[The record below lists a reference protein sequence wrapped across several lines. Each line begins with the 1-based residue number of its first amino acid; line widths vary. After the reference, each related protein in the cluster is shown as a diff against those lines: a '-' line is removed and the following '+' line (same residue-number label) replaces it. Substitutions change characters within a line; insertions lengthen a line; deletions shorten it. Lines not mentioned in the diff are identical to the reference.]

1 MKIKNGSFVK
11 VRPSAC
17 AKHGLDTGAFYR
29 VLLSQ
34 DEPPAPVRMKKG
46 IWYPPHPI
54 VIEVVHGGH
63 AESKSI
69 HIEDCALVTPE
80 EMVPSKRWPIDRVA
94 VLQRLRRD
102 FCLKEGRY
110 PTVDQKVRHAA
121 REEAKR
127 LLFADKLEPF
137 NPVTQG
143 GWSKDLA
150 DEWAYLQDMK
160 LRAFGIEPD
169 RFVVA
174 AHGPTPMTAAQH
186 DEVEKRMKAA
196 DDLHFEKLQLQ
207 GISSEWADAL
217 KAKELQI
224 CKAMGVTADMVLT
237 LNPSPKDEQAPL
249 VTILKERDAEKRREF
264 RLKFGDFRR

>member
-1 MKIKNGSFVK
+1 MKIKTGSFVK

-17 AKHGLDTGAFYR
+17 AKHGLNTSAFYR

-34 DEPPAPVRMKKG
+34 EKPPAPVRMKKG
-46 IWYPPHPI
+46 IWYPPHPV

-69 HIEDCALVTPE
+69 HIEDCAVVTPE
-80 EMVPSKRWPIDRVA
+80 EMAPPKRYPVDRVA
-94 VLQRLRRD
+94 ILQRLRRD

-110 PTVDQKVRHAA
+110 PTVDQEARQMA
-121 REEAKR
+121 REEAKH
-127 LLFADKLEPF
+127 LLFAERLLPF
-137 NPVTQG
+137 NPITDYYETWEPTQEEIDTVM
-143 GWSKDLA
+143 SA
-150 DEWAYLQDMK
+150 
-160 LRAFGIEPD
+160 
-169 RFVVA
+169 FVVA

-207 GISSEWADAL
+207 GISSEWADDL
-217 KAKELQI
+217 KAKELQV
-224 CKAMGVTADMVLT
+224 CKAMGLTADMILT
-237 LNPSPKDEQAPL
+237 LNPSPKDEPP
-249 VTILKERDAEKRREF
+249 TMMILKERDAEKRREF